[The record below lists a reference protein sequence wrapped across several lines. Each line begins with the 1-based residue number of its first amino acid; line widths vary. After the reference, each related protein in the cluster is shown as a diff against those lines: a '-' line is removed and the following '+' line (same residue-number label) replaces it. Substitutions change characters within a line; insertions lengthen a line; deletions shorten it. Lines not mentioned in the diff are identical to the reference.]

1 MPLFYLFFLGPNPS
15 WVHQPGIKRVVELGD
30 RFKEVMGKPS
40 TEPFGTPK
48 RICPTLSANSIEPF
62 KTEAVGS
69 PRRICAGE
77 AETLLEPWWNLAGT
91 FHGTLWR
98 PKMDLLQRTI
108 KSRKGIHAPK
118 PLLWPKTPKPLLF
131 GRKVGDIYQEILVR
145 TFGERY
151 LQQDYWVIVS
161 EDMFG
166 TCLGTITN

>member
-1 MPLFYLFFLGPNPS
+1 MAAQDGSVLEKQRHCWNLG
-15 WVHQPGIKRVVELGD
+15 G
-30 RFKEVMGKPS
+30 
-40 TEPFGTPK
+40 
-48 RICPTLSANSIEPF
+48 
-62 KTEAVGS
+62 
-69 PRRICAGE
+69 
-77 AETLLEPWWNLAGT
+77 TLLEPSTELFGGPRWICS
-91 FHGTLWR
+91 R
-98 PKMDLLQRTI
+98 ETI

-151 LQQDYWVIVS
+151 LQQDYRVIVS